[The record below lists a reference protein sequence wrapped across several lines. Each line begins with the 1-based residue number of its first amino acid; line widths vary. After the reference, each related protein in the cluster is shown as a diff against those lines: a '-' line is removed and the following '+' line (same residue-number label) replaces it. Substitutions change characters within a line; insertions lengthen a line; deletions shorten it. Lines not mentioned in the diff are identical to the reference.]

1 MAKAAK
7 TITKSSARFAAVTV
21 LNQLDPKTNYAEA
34 VLDKILLPTGRA
46 QQTTDLVYGTLRNRQ
61 TIDMA
66 IAKFAGCPITRI
78 QDKILNIIRIG
89 AYELIYCPYTAEY
102 AIVNEAVENAKA
114 IAGKK
119 QTAFVNAVLRK
130 ILSHI
135 TKRQTELSDAKPKHT
150 LPQSPDFGC
159 EFDTDLLPDA
169 QKQPDDF
176 LAKAFSMPKWLI
188 TDWLN
193 EYSPEKTRQICFA
206 SNRKP
211 SIYLRP
217 NILQITTAQLAKM
230 LTKARIN
237 VEIITNEMIKVKS
250 PKHITELAGFADGLF
265 SVQDTTA
272 ALPVKLIAP
281 KPNWKILDFCAA
293 PGTKTTQLAELTND
307 NAQIFATDIDNKRL
321 ELVKESIKRLRLKS
335 IKTFKFDQLQKILYR
350 TGRFDVVLLDVPC
363 SNTGVL
369 AKRVELRYRISK
381 KAVSRLAQ
389 TQLKLL
395 ETVAELIEKDGR
407 ICYSTCSIQGQE
419 NNQLIKDFLKKNQN
433 FRLESENLT
442 LPSAQGFDHDGG
454 YVAILIKD

>member
-7 TITKSSARFAAVTV
+7 KKSKSSARFIAAKV
-21 LNQLDPKTNYAEA
+21 LNQLDPKKNCAET

-46 QQTTDLVYGTLRNRQ
+46 QQTTDLVYGTLRNSQ
-61 TIDMA
+61 TIDMVITKLA
-66 IAKFAGCPITRI
+66 NCPTRRI
-78 QDKILNIIRIG
+78 PDKILNIIRIG
-89 AYELIYCPYTAEY
+89 VYELIYCPRTAEY
-102 AIVNEAVENAKA
+102 AIVNEAVENTKA

-119 QTAFVNAVLRK
+119 QTAFSNAVLRK

-135 TKRQTELSDAKPKHT
+135 TKRQTKFSNAIAKRT
-150 LPQSPDFGC
+150 LPQSLELGC
-159 EFDTDLLPDA
+159 QFDIDLLPDA

-176 LAKAFSMPKWLI
+176 LASAFSLPKWLI
-188 TDWLN
+188 ISWLD
-193 EYSPEKTRQICFA
+193 EYGPEKTWHICFA

-217 NILQITTAQLAKM
+217 NTLKLTAAQLTEK

-237 VEIITNEMIKVKS
+237 VEIIDNEMIKVKS
-250 PKHITELAGFADGLF
+250 PKRITEIAGFTDGLF

-272 ALPVKLIAP
+272 TLPVKLLAP
-281 KPNWKILDFCAA
+281 KSDWKILDFCAA

-307 NAQIFATDIDNKRL
+307 NAQIFATDIDGKRL
-321 ELVKESIKRLRLKS
+321 QLVKGNIKRLRLES
-335 IKTFKFDQLQKILYR
+335 ITTFEYGGLQRISKEKGKFDA
-350 TGRFDVVLLDVPC
+350 VLLDVPC

-381 KAVSRLAQ
+381 KAVNHLTQ
-389 TQLKLL
+389 TQLKIL
-395 ETVAELIEKDGR
+395 ETGAELIEKNGR

-419 NNQLIKDFLKKNQN
+419 NNQLIKSFLKKNRN

-454 YVAILIKD
+454 YVAIIIKD